1 MRCVSMISMSSRID
15 IGCSKSTYLY
25 ARNSSVSYAGF
36 IIKSRSFSTVSVLD
50 KLDKSNENN
59 KIDNNGNIVV
69 VGAVVVVVLTMLL
82 IYHFLI

>member
-1 MRCVSMISMSSRID
+1 MSSRID

-59 KIDNNGNIVV
+59 NIDNNNGNIVV
-69 VGAVVVVVLTMLL
+69 VGGAIVVVLTMLL